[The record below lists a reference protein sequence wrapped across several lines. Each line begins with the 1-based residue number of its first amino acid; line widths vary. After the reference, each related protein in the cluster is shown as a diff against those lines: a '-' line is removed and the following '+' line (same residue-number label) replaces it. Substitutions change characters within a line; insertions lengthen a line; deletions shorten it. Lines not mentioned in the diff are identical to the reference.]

1 MQIFV
6 KTPTGKTVILE
17 VERTDTIGNVKAK
30 IDGEEGVSPEQQR
43 LIFGGKPLEDDRSLA
58 EYDVHKDSTLH
69 LLLHLPGGKAIG
81 MQIFVKTPTGKT
93 VTLEVESTDTIG
105 NVKAKIDGKEGL
117 SPEQQRLIFGGKP
130 LEDDC
135 SLAEYDVNEDST
147 LHLPLRL
154 PGGMQI
160 FVKTPTGKT
169 VTLEVESTDTIGSV
183 KAKIDGEEG
192 LLPEQQRL
200 IFGGKP
206 LEDDRSLAE
215 YDVHKDSTLHLLL
228 HLPGGFRGGRVW
240 CIEDSLRDLA
250 EDYNVN
256 KKICCKCYA
265 RLPLRATNCRKK
277 KCGHS
282 NQLRLKKPWRNFY

>member
-1 MQIFV
+1 
-6 KTPTGKTVILE
+6 
-17 VERTDTIGNVKAK
+17 
-30 IDGEEGVSPEQQR
+30 
-43 LIFGGKPLEDDRSLA
+43 
-58 EYDVHKDSTLH
+58 
-69 LLLHLPGGKAIG
+69 
-81 MQIFVKTPTGKT
+81 
-93 VTLEVESTDTIG
+93 
-105 NVKAKIDGKEGL
+105 
-117 SPEQQRLIFGGKP
+117 
-130 LEDDC
+130 
-135 SLAEYDVNEDST
+135 
-147 LHLPLRL
+147 
-154 PGGMQI
+154 MQI

-228 HLPGGFRGGRVW
+228 HLPGGVW

-256 KKICCKCYA
+256 KKICCK
-265 RLPLRATNCRKK
+265 
-277 KCGHS
+277 
-282 NQLRLKKPWRNFY
+282 